1 MLGVYAS
8 AAIVLLAAFVL
19 GRALLHI
26 VGLSVHTWLGGVVGF
41 AVLTIACPLLI
52 RLPGR
57 GVTTAILL
65 GLVMVGAMLYLWRE
79 DRGGRLPE
87 RRGVGSAAAPTPNE
101 HPTLTAP
108 GDGHPQST
116 WALGVLVALIV
127 LVIASL
133 PFAFNERNGV
143 LGEGIYTNDQAAQLY
158 WTDWL
163 QHGVGPEPNAVRF
176 GYPTGPQ
183 SVAATVAEATN
194 TSLLD
199 SFNGLLLAIPVLTA
213 LTALGVMGALSPG
226 RRVIAASL
234 TALPYLAASFL
245 AQSAFKET
253 AMALLVLAFAV
264 TLRDLAFMNRNPDYG
279 GGAHP
284 RRALIVVLILL
295 VVASVFVYSIPGL
308 VWFALALPIWL
319 ILELATGGLR
329 ADLAAA
335 RGAMRR
341 HRQAIIVGGLIIVAV
356 VAFSASQL
364 SGFVDKVGMVQAS
377 AGRLSSPVFP
387 GEALGIWPEGDFRI
401 VRGEVSGAYPAVA
414 LGLLAAAIAA
424 FAAFRRRDWGL
435 IAVGASTV
443 IVYVG
448 ARLFASI
455 YVEAKALAVMAPLVV
470 LAVML
475 ALLAPNWA
483 PDGSREA
490 AVAEDGDAQLPD
502 DEDRLPS
509 SRVTIARYV
518 FGGIV
523 AVAIAASTFLAL
535 RAAPVGFDQRGAELE
550 HLSGLIPNESVVFFG
565 VDRFS
570 GYWLRGTLM
579 KSPGGYVP
587 AAVKARPSKTW
598 DQGLA
603 MDFDTLPPPRL
614 DEFDY
619 AVTTRAGYQSTPP
632 PNVKP
637 VARTT
642 SFILWKRT
650 GPTPP
655 LQIIDKNGTPGR
667 VLVCP
672 NGPGHGL
679 ASHGGS
685 ATVLDKP
692 VVRHPESWSPGAHFD
707 APETATVKMPLPRG
721 RWDLSLQYDSQVP
734 LVVSAGGRS
743 FTLPPSLDGMYLS
756 LQGQAS
762 FWRAGTIRSGG
773 GHETVTVSAEEPSD
787 FQRVV
792 GVRRQVWLGSIAA
805 SRGDP
810 AKADLH
816 ATCDRFVDHYVVKGT
831 SPARQ
836 AANKAA
842 ESSG

>member
-8 AAIVLLAAFVL
+8 AAVILLASLVL
-19 GRALLHI
+19 GRALLH
-26 VGLSVHTWLGGVVGF
+26 VAGLSVHTWLGGVVGF

-57 GVTTAILL
+57 GITVAILL
-65 GLVMVGAMLYLWRE
+65 GLVTVGGMCYLWRE
-79 DRGGRLPE
+79 DHGGRLPA
-87 RRGVGSAAAPTPNE
+87 RRSSGNGSAHAHADSPATP
-101 HPTLTAP
+101 P
-108 GDGHPQST
+108 GEGHPQST
-116 WALGVLVALIV
+116 WALGLLVALIIGV
-127 LVIASL
+127 AASL

-199 SFNGLLLAIPVLTA
+199 SFNGLLLAIPILTG
-213 LTALGVMGALSPG
+213 LTALGVMGALSPP
-226 RRVIAASL
+226 RRVIAACL
-234 TALPYLAASFL
+234 TALPFLAASFL

-264 TLRDLAFMNRNPDYG
+264 TLRDLAFLNRNPDYG

-295 VVASVFVYSIPGL
+295 TVASVFVYSIPGL

-319 ILELATGGLR
+319 VLELRTGGLR
-329 ADLAAA
+329 FDLNAA

-341 HRQAIIVGGLIIVAV
+341 HRGALILGAILVIAVA
-356 VAFSASQL
+356 AFSASQL
-364 SGFVDKVGMVQAS
+364 SGFVSKVGMVQAS

-387 GEALGIWPEGDFRI
+387 GEALGIWPEGDFRV
-401 VRGEVSGAYPAVA
+401 VRGDVAGAYPAVA

-424 FAAFRRRDWGL
+424 FAAYRRRDWGL

-470 LAVML
+470 MAVL
-475 ALLAPNWA
+475 VGLLSPNWA
-483 PDGSREA
+483 PDGVRVPVAARDPDEGSSRT
-490 AVAEDGDAQLPD
+490 
-502 DEDRLPS
+502 RLS
-509 SRVTIARYV
+509 VSRVTLARYV
-518 FGGIV
+518 LGGIV
-523 AVAIAASTFLAL
+523 ALGLAASTFLAL

-550 HLSGLIPNESVVFFG
+550 HLSGLIPDASVVYLG

-587 AAVKARPSKTW
+587 SPIKARPSKTW
-598 DQGLA
+598 EQGLP
-603 MDFDTLPPPRL
+603 MDFDTLPPNRL
-614 DEFDY
+614 DEFEY
-619 AVTTRAGYQSTPP
+619 AITTRAGYQSTRP
-632 PNVKP
+632 PNFKP
-637 VARTT
+637 VARTQ
-642 SFILWKRT
+642 SFVLWKRS
-650 GPTPP
+650 GSTPP
-655 LQIIDKNGTPGR
+655 FQVIDKPGAPGR

-672 NGPGHGL
+672 SGPGHGL
-679 ASHGGS
+679 ASRGGT
-685 ATVLDKP
+685 ATVLNRPIARTFDAWNP
-692 VVRHPESWSPGAHFD
+692 TWHFD
-707 APETATVKMPLPRG
+707 APGTARVRMRLPRG
-721 RWDLSLQYDSQVP
+721 SWKLSLTYNSQVP
-734 LVVSAGGRS
+734 LVVSAGGGS

-756 LQGQAS
+756 AQGRGS
-762 FWRAGTIRSGG
+762 FWRAGTVQSKGG
-773 GHETVTVSAEEPSD
+773 PVTITVSAEEPSS
-787 FQRVV
+787 FQRLV
-792 GVRRQVWLGSIAA
+792 GVRRQVWLGSVAA
-805 SRGDP
+805 TRGG
-810 AKADLH
+810 AETATLH
-816 ATCDRFVDHYVVKGT
+816 QSCARYVDHYIVRGP
-831 SPARQ
+831 SPAKH
-836 AANKAA
+836 AENKAS
-842 ESSG
+842 SSG

>member
-8 AAIVLLAAFVL
+8 AAAILLASLVL
-19 GRALLHI
+19 GRALLHV

-41 AVLTIACPLLI
+41 AALTIACPLLI

-57 GVTTAILL
+57 GTTVAVLL
-65 GLVMVGAMLYLWRE
+65 ALITIAAMFYLWRE
-79 DRGGRLPE
+79 DRGGRLLA
-87 RRGVGSAAAPTPNE
+87 RRSAASRVHHEDPAL
-101 HPTLTAP
+101 HPP
-108 GDGHPQST
+108 GEGRPQSS
-116 WALGVLVALIV
+116 WALGLLVVLIV
-127 LVIASL
+127 VVAASL
-133 PFAFNERNGV
+133 PFAFNERDGV

-163 QHGVGPEPNAVRF
+163 QHGIGPEPNAVRF

-213 LTALGVMGALSPG
+213 LTALGVMGSLSPP

-264 TLRDLAFMNRNPDYG
+264 ALRDLAFLNRNPDYG

-295 VVASVFVYSIPGL
+295 AVSSVFVYSIPGL
-308 VWFALALPIWL
+308 VWFALGVPIWL
-319 ILELATGGLR
+319 ALEFFTGGLR
-329 ADLAAA
+329 VDLDAA
-335 RGAMRR
+335 RGAVRR
-341 HRQAIIVGGLIIVAV
+341 HRRAIIVGAVIIVAV
-356 VAFSASQL
+356 AAFSASQL

-377 AGRLSSPVFP
+377 AGRLTSPVFP
-387 GEALGIWPEGDFRI
+387 GEALGIWPQGDFRI
-401 VRGEVSGAYPAVA
+401 VRGEVDGAYLAVA
-414 LGLLAAAIAA
+414 LGLLAALIAA
-424 FAAFRRRDWGL
+424 VAALRRRDWGL
-435 IAVGASTV
+435 VAMGAATV

-455 YVEAKALAVMAPLVV
+455 YVEAKALAVMSPLVA
-470 LAVML
+470 LAILL
-475 ALLAPNWA
+475 ALLAPDWA
-483 PDGSREA
+483 ADGSAEA
-490 AVAEDGDAQLPD
+490 ATRDSEPSDEGDGRRPPPL
-502 DEDRLPS
+502 
-509 SRVTIARYV
+509 TIARYV
-518 FGGIV
+518 LGGIV
-523 AVAIAASTFLAL
+523 AVGLGVSALLAL

-550 HLSGLIPNESVVFFG
+550 HLSGLIPNDTVVFLG

-587 AAVKARPSKTW
+587 AAIKARPQKTW
-598 DQGLA
+598 DQGLP

-632 PNVKP
+632 PNFRP
-637 VARTT
+637 VAHTA
-642 SFILWKRT
+642 SFVLWKRT

-655 LQIIDKNGTPGR
+655 LRIIDKKGTPGR
-667 VLVCP
+667 ILACP
-672 NGPGHGL
+672 DGPTHGL
-679 ASHGGS
+679 AGRQGS
-685 ATVLDKP
+685 ATVLDRP
-692 VVRHPESWSPGAHFD
+692 VVRHSDAWSPEWHFD
-707 APETATVKMPLPRG
+707 APGVATTKMRLPRG
-721 RWDLSLQYDSQVP
+721 RWNLSLQYDSQVSL
-734 LVVSAGGRS
+734 LVSGGGHS

-756 LQGQAS
+756 EQGKAAY
-762 FWRAGTIRSGG
+762 WRAGTLRSKGG
-773 GHETVTVSAEEPSD
+773 RMTVTVAAQEPSD
-787 FQRVV
+787 FQRLV

-805 SRGDP
+805 TRGEP
-810 AKADLH
+810 AKTPLRD
-816 ATCDRFVDHYVVKGT
+816 TCNRFVDHFVVEGGD
-831 SPARQ
+831 R
-836 AANKAA
+836 ANKAGS
-842 ESSG
+842 SSG

>member
-8 AAIVLLAAFVL
+8 AAAILVASLVL

-57 GVTTAILL
+57 GTTVAILL
-65 GLVMVGAMLYLWRE
+65 ALITIASMLYLWWE
-79 DRGGRLPE
+79 DRGGRLLARRSPAAQPHRDQPE
-87 RRGVGSAAAPTPNE
+87 IQ
-101 HPTLTAP
+101 AP
-108 GDGHPQST
+108 GEGRPQSS

-127 LVIASL
+127 LVAASL
-133 PFAFNERNGV
+133 PFAFNERDGV
-143 LGEGIYTNDQAAQLY
+143 LGEGIYTNDQGAQLY

-213 LTALGVMGALSPG
+213 LTALGVMGSLSPP

-234 TALPYLAASFL
+234 TAVPYLAASFL

-264 TLRDLAFMNRNPDYG
+264 TLRDLAFLNRNPDYG

-295 VVASVFVYSIPGL
+295 VASSLFVYSIPGL
-308 VWFALALPIWL
+308 VWFALGLPIWL
-319 ILELATGGLR
+319 VLEFLTGGLR
-329 ADLAAA
+329 IDLKAA

-341 HRQAIIVGGLIIVAV
+341 HRRAVIVTGVIVVAV
-356 VAFSASQL
+356 AAFSASQL
-364 SGFVDKVGMVQAS
+364 SGFVDKVGTVQTS

-401 VRGEVSGAYPAVA
+401 VRGDVDGAYLAVA
-414 LGLLAAAIAA
+414 LGLLAAAIGALAA
-424 FAAFRRRDWGL
+424 LRRRDWGL
-435 IAVGASTV
+435 IAMGASTV
-443 IVYVG
+443 IIYVG

-455 YVEAKALAVMAPLVV
+455 YVEAKALAVMSPLVV
-470 LAVML
+470 MAML
-475 ALLAPNWA
+475 LGLLAPNWA
-483 PDGSREA
+483 PDGSRKS
-490 AVAEDGDAQLPD
+490 VVPEDSEPPD
-502 DEDRLPS
+502 RKGLW
-509 SRVTIARYV
+509 RAGHLTIARYV
-518 FGGIV
+518 LGGIV
-523 AVAIAASTFLAL
+523 AVALAASAFLAL
-535 RAAPVGFDQRGAELE
+535 RAAPVGFNQRGAELE
-550 HLSGLIPNESVVFFG
+550 NLSGLIPNDSVVFFG

-587 AAVKARPSKTW
+587 AEVKARPSKTW
-598 DQGLA
+598 DQGMP
-603 MDFDTLPPPRL
+603 MDFDTLPPSRL

-632 PNVKP
+632 ANFKP
-637 VARTT
+637 VAHTA
-642 SFILWKRT
+642 SFVLWKRT
-650 GPTPP
+650 GPTPL
-655 LQIIDKNGTPGR
+655 LQIIDKPGTPGR
-667 VLVCP
+667 ILACP
-672 NGPGHGL
+672 DGPNHGL
-679 ASHGGS
+679 AGRQGT
-685 ATVLDKP
+685 ATVLDRP
-692 VVRHPESWSPGAHFD
+692 VVRHQPAWSPSWHFD
-707 APETATVKMPLPRG
+707 APGTATTQMRLPRG
-721 RWDLSLQYDSQVP
+721 HWELSLSYDSQVS

-756 LQGQAS
+756 AQGEAS
-762 FWRAGTIRSGG
+762 YWRAGTLRSQG
-773 GHETVTVSAEEPSD
+773 ERVKVTVSAKEPSS
-787 FQRVV
+787 FQRLFD
-792 GVRRQVWLGSIAA
+792 VRRQVWLGSIAA
-805 SRGDP
+805 TRGGP
-810 AKADLH
+810 ATITLH
-816 ATCDRFVDHYVVKGT
+816 DTCNRFVDHFIVRGGRSRSET
-831 SPARQ
+831 A
-836 AANKAA
+836 
-842 ESSG
+842 SSGG

>member
-8 AAIVLLAAFVL
+8 AAAILVASLVL

-65 GLVMVGAMLYLWRE
+65 GLVTIGSMLYLWRE
-79 DRGGRLPE
+79 DRGGRLPA
-87 RRGVGSAAAPTPNE
+87 RSSASGARVTRDDPGLTP
-101 HPTLTAP
+101 P
-108 GDGHPQST
+108 GEGHPQSS
-116 WALGVLVALIV
+116 WALGTLVALIL
-127 LVIASL
+127 LVAASL

-199 SFNGLLLAIPVLTA
+199 SFNGLLLAIPILTG
-213 LTALGVMGALSPG
+213 LTALGVMGALTPA
-226 RRVIAASL
+226 RRVVAASL
-234 TALPYLAASFL
+234 TALPFLAASFL

-264 TLRDLAFMNRNPDYG
+264 TLRDLAFLNRNPDYG

-295 VVASVFVYSIPGL
+295 TVASVFVYSIPGL
-308 VWFALALPIWL
+308 IWFALALPIWL

-329 ADLAAA
+329 ADLAAT
-335 RGAMRR
+335 RNTMRR
-341 HRQAIIVGGLIIVAV
+341 HRRAMIIGAVIIVAV
-356 VAFSASQL
+356 AAFSASQL

-387 GEALGIWPEGDFRI
+387 GEALGIWPEGDFRV
-401 VRGEVSGAYPAVA
+401 VRGDVTGAYPALA

-424 FAAFRRRDWGL
+424 LAALRRRDWGL

-443 IVYVG
+443 IVYAG

-455 YVEAKALAVMAPLVV
+455 YVEAKALAVMSPLVV
-470 LAVML
+470 MAVTL
-475 ALLAPNWA
+475 ALFSSRWV
-483 PDGSREA
+483 PDGTREP
-490 AVAEDGDAQLPD
+490 AVAGDVDPPDG
-502 DEDRLPS
+502 ESRLPAS
-509 SRVTIARYV
+509 LVTIARYV
-518 FGGIV
+518 LGGIV
-523 AVAIAASTFLAL
+523 AVALAASTFLAL

-550 HLSGLIPNESVVFFG
+550 HLSGLIPNDTVVFLG

-587 AAVKARPSKTW
+587 AAIKARPKKTW
-598 DQGLA
+598 DQGYS
-603 MDFDTLPPPRL
+603 MDFDTLPPSRL

-619 AVTTRAGYQSTPP
+619 AITTRAGYQSTRP
-632 PNVKP
+632 PNFKP
-637 VARTT
+637 VAGTA
-642 SFILWKRT
+642 SFVLWKRT

-655 LQIIDKNGTPGR
+655 QEIIEKLGTPGR
-667 VLVCP
+667 VLACP
-672 NGPGHGL
+672 NGPAHGL
-679 ASHGGS
+679 AKRRGT
-685 ATVLDKP
+685 ATVLDRP
-692 VVRHPESWSPGAHFD
+692 VVRPQQAWSPTWHFD
-707 APETATVKMPLPRG
+707 APETAIAQMRLPRG
-721 RWDLSLQYDSQVP
+721 RWDLSLSYDSQVP
-734 LVVSAGGRS
+734 LVVSGGDRS

-756 LQGQAS
+756 EQGQAA
-762 FWRAGTIRSGG
+762 FWQAGTLRSKGG
-773 GHETVTVSAEEPSD
+773 RVTVTVRAEDPSS
-787 FQRVV
+787 FQRLV
-792 GVRRQVWLGSIAA
+792 GVRRQVWLGAVAA
-805 SRGDP
+805 TRGRP
-810 AKADLH
+810 ATAALH
-816 ATCDRFVDHYVVKGT
+816 GTCDRFVDHYVVRGPT
-831 SPARQ
+831 RARR
-836 AANKAA
+836 AADRAA
-842 ESSG
+842 SSD